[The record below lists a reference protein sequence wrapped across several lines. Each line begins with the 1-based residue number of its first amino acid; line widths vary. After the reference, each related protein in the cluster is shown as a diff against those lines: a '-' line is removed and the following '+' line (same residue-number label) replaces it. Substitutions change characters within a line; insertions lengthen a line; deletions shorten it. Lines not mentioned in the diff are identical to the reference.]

1 MSVKALDRD
10 LNPVHA
16 SAGLAKA
23 WKILL
28 VRVAVRLFSTT
39 EALYVF
45 GEGRVWGD

>member
-23 WKILL
+23 LKL
-28 VRVAVRLFSTT
+28 VRATVRLFSTT

>member
-1 MSVKALDRD
+1 VKALDRD

-28 VRVAVRLFSTT
+28 VRAAVRLFSTK

-45 GEGRVWGD
+45 GESRV

>member
-1 MSVKALDRD
+1 MSVKPLDRD

-28 VRVAVRLFSTT
+28 VRVAVRLFSPT